1 MAKPYFRQVPNFQYV
16 NRKPGDN
23 SISNYEEVKN
33 IFKRAKLRED
43 IFSDLTFFTKYTIV
57 GNERPDNV
65 ANKFYKDP
73 TLDWVVLLSNNI
85 LNIQTEW
92 PLQQSDFNDFLLD
105 KYGDYE
111 TIGKV
116 HHYECTGVKN
126 EAGVV
131 VAKAGL
137 IVPSDFSVTFYDSIL
152 GQTVTRTNVTEAVT
166 NYQYETKIQDD
177 KRNIYVL
184 KATYL
189 PIIKDDID
197 ALMPYRKGGTQY
209 VSPTMKK
216 ADNIKLFE

>member
-1 MAKPYFRQVPNFQYV
+1 MTKPYFRQVPNFQYV

-43 IFSDLTFFTKYTIV
+43 IFTDLTFFTKYTIV

-65 ANKFYKDP
+65 ANKFYQDP

-116 HHYECTGVKN
+116 HHYECTGVTN

-166 NYQYETKIQDD
+166 NYQYEAKIQDD

-209 VSPTMKK
+209 VSPTLKK